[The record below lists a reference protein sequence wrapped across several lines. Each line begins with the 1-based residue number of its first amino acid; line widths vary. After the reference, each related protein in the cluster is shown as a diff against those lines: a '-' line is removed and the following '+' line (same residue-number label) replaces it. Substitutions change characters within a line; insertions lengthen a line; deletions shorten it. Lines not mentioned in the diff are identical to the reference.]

1 MAHSVEFDKLFFLPF
16 STVRLLMF
24 VQFLSAFWAE
34 WVWVS
39 HTSLCF
45 IFPHFLPEPER
56 KNMSKHFP
64 MVSIFFLFSHLH
76 SLFFGPWVLKFVFLS
91 CCSLTLFSISALNYG
106 TNTLIFVTSLSSL
119 KWSISHFCHH
129 TLTVSCCVI
138 A

>member
-34 WVWVS
+34 WIS

-64 MVSIFFLFSHLH
+64 MVSNFFFIFSSPFPL
-76 SLFFGPWVLKFVFLS
+76 FGPWVLNFIFPS
-91 CCSLTLFSISALNYG
+91 CCSLTLFGCWHTLNYG
-106 TNTLIFVTSLSSL
+106 TSSLIFVLSLSSFL
-119 KWSISHFCHH
+119 
-129 TLTVSCCVI
+129 TLARSCCDFAYI
-138 A
+138 